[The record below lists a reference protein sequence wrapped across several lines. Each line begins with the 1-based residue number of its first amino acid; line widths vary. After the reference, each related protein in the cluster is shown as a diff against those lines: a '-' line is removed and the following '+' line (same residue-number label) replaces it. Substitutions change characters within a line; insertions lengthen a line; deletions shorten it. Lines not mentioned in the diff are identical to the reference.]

1 MFLSL
6 LFALLGVLLAALLA
20 LIPALHVYNVAGLI
34 LLVAIANPNLDPQV
48 VALFMLG
55 LVVGYA
61 MLNTLPAILLSAP
74 DESMIFAV
82 LPAQKYLLAG
92 RGYEAV
98 LLTGLGSLGGLWVLI
113 LLSPFLGLVV
123 APLRVLV
130 QPHLHWILGLIIV
143 YMILSE
149 WPMDSNDK
157 HPERSGGHPERN
169 AVKSKETRRVVEG
182 QKFINAWSQLLAGL
196 ITFTLS
202 GLLGFVL
209 LYRSPVPITAAYQ
222 NLLPA
227 FVGFFA
233 LPAVLQQLVAGSRPP
248 PQHLAT
254 TLDVTPDLLARG
266 IAAGSLGGLFAAFFP
281 IVTGGIGGFLA
292 GHATAQRDDRVLLVS
307 QGANKML
314 YYVGAYL
321 FFFVPGLRFT
331 KGGLASMVSTFY
343 TATSPDTYWLAV
355 AALAFSGLLAFFIL
369 LGLTRFLIQII
380 PRLDHRLVA
389 FVTLT
394 WLITVVLIV
403 TGLPGLAVSLVAAA
417 IGFIPLF
424 WRTRRMHCLGVLLL
438 PVTLNMAGYG
448 SIVAKWLGLI

>member
-1 MFLSL
+1 MSILA
-6 LFALLGVLLAALLA
+6 ALLGVLLAALLA

-34 LLVAIANPNLDPQV
+34 LLVAIANPNIDPQI

-55 LVVGYA
+55 LIVGYA

-98 LLTGLGSLGGLWVLI
+98 LLTGLGSLGGLLVLI
-113 LLSPFLGLVV
+113 LLSPFLGLVL

-149 WPMDSNDK
+149 WPWTTGDT
-157 HPERSGGHPERN
+157 PI
-169 AVKSKETRRVVEG
+169 

-209 LYRSPVPITAAYQ
+209 LYRSPIPITAAYQ

-248 PQHLAT
+248 PQHLPT

-281 IVTGGIGGFLA
+281 VVTGGIGGFLA
-292 GHATAQRDDRVLLVS
+292 GHATAQRDDRAFLIS

-321 FFFVPGLRFT
+321 FFFIPGLSLTR
-331 KGGLASMVSTFY
+331 GGMAAMVSTFY
-343 TATSPDTYWLAV
+343 TAASPDTYWLAV
-355 AALAFSGLLAFFIL
+355 AALAFSGLLAFFLL

-389 FVTLT
+389 SVTLVL
-394 WLITVVLIV
+394 LISVVLLV
-403 TGLPGLAVSLVAAA
+403 TGLSGLAVSLVAAA

-448 SIVAKWLGLI
+448 SIVAHWLGLI

>member
-1 MFLSL
+1 MYL
-6 LFALLGVLLAALLA
+6 LAALLGTLIAALLA
-20 LIPALHVYNVAGLI
+20 LIPALHVYNVAGLV
-34 LLVAIANPNLDPQV
+34 LLVAIANPNLDPQL

-55 LVVGYA
+55 LIVGYA

-74 DESMIFAV
+74 DDSMVFAV
-82 LPAQKYLLAG
+82 LPAQKYLLNG

-98 LLTGLGSLGGLWVLI
+98 LLTGLGSLGGMFVLI
-113 LLSPFLGLVV
+113 LLSPFLNLILPPARALV
-123 APLRVLV
+123 L
-130 QPHLHWILGLIIV
+130 PHLHWILGLIIV

-149 WPMDSNDK
+149 WPWTTGQT
-157 HPERSGGHPERN
+157 PI
-169 AVKSKETRRVVEG
+169 
-182 QKFINAWSQLLAGL
+182 QKFVNAWSQLLAGL
-196 ITFTLS
+196 VTFTLS
-202 GLLGFVL
+202 GFLGFVL
-209 LYRSPVPITAAYQ
+209 MYRSPIPITAAYQ

-233 LPAVLQQLVAGSRPP
+233 LPAVLQQLIAGSRPP
-248 PQHLAT
+248 PQHLPT
-254 TLDVTPDLLARG
+254 TLDVTPSLLARG
-266 IAAGSLGGLFAAFFP
+266 IGAGSLGGLFAAFFP
-281 IVTGGIGGFLA
+281 VVTGGIGGFLA
-292 GHATAQRDDRVLLVS
+292 GHATAQRDDRVFLIS

-321 FFFVPGLRFT
+321 FFFVPGLRLT

-343 TATSPDTYWLAV
+343 TAVSPDTYWLAV
-355 AALAFSGLLAFFIL
+355 AALAFSGILAFFLL
-369 LGLTRFLIQII
+369 LGLTRFLIGII

-389 FVTLT
+389 FVTLV
-394 WLITVVLIV
+394 LLVTVVIIV

-448 SIVAKWLGLI
+448 SLVAKLLGLI

>member
-1 MFLSL
+1 MLPL
-6 LFALLGVLLAALLA
+6 LAALLGTLLAALLA

-34 LLVAIANPNLDPQV
+34 LLVAIANPSIDPQV

-74 DESMIFAV
+74 DDSMIFAV
-82 LPAQKYLLAG
+82 LPAQKYLLNG

-98 LLTGLGSLGGLWVLI
+98 LLTGLGSLGGLVVL
-113 LLSPFLGLVV
+113 LALSPFLGLIL
-123 APLRVLV
+123 APVRVLV

-149 WPMDSNDK
+149 WPWTTGTT
-157 HPERSGGHPERN
+157 P
-169 AVKSKETRRVVEG
+169 V
-182 QKFINAWSQLLAGL
+182 QKFVNAWSQLLAGL
-196 ITFTLS
+196 VTFTLS

-209 LYRSPVPITAAYQ
+209 MYRSPVPIEAAYQ

-248 PQHLAT
+248 QQHLPS

-266 IAAGSLGGLFAAFFP
+266 IGAGSLGGLFAAFFP
-281 IVTGGIGGFLA
+281 VVTGGIGGFLA
-292 GHATAQRDDRVLLVS
+292 GHATAQRDDRVFLIS

-321 FFFVPGLRFT
+321 FFFVPGLRLT
-331 KGGLASMVSTFY
+331 RGGMAAMVSTFY
-343 TATSPDTYWLAV
+343 TAASPDTYWLV
-355 AALAFSGLLAFFIL
+355 IAALAFSGLLAFFL
-369 LGLTRFLIQII
+369 MLGLTQFLIRII

-389 FVTLT
+389 FVTLVL
-394 WLITVVLIV
+394 LITVVIAV
-403 TGLPGLAVSLVAAA
+403 TGLSGLAVSLVAAA
-417 IGFIPLF
+417 IGLIPLF

-438 PVTLNMAGYG
+438 PVTLNMAGLG
-448 SIVAKWLGLI
+448 GIVAHWLKLI